1 MNNHNGSMHLEI
13 VKFQLIQ
20 STVRELQVLKIMFI
34 STSSLGSLS
43 HSTFWAQPVLFCW
56 LNLQREIHTS
66 SPQRPCWPSWA
77 STACQACSAQQVAAG
92 NPGESPSLCLRKAPI
107 EISNL
112 KWSILPFNFWKFCDQ
127 HFFSNTS
134 QTIPKNWRGQKNPKI
149 ILQGYHYLN
158 TQIKGN
164 IKKNKYCR

>member
-1 MNNHNGSMHLEI
+1 MHLEI

-134 QTIPKNWRGQKNPKI
+134 QTIPKRTLLLRVNLAHTRERRDEGGRGSGCSWVAI
-149 ILQGYHYLN
+149 HLG
-158 TQIKGN
+158 
-164 IKKNKYCR
+164 